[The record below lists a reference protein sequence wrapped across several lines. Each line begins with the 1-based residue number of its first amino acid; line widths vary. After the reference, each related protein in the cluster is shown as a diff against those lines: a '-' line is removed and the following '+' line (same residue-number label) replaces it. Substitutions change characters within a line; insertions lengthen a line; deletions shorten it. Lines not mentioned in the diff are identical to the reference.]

1 MSLNDEI
8 NRLTTDWKHILKTAI
23 EKNTKLTQFYDKECS
38 KYQDILPIYPP
49 KDQVFRCF
57 NYFNPEETKVVILGQ
72 DPYHGPNQAIGLSFG
87 VDENTKIPPSLRNI
101 TKKLTEEHTGYKTTN
116 TLEHWAK
123 QGVLLLN
130 AALTVRHKTPLSH
143 MKEWLPFTT
152 AVIKYLQ
159 ENSKDIV
166 FVAWGAFAHRLLENI
181 GENHHL
187 IVSSHPSP
195 FSVSRKY
202 KTHPSFKESSPF
214 KKINSILEKPIEW

>member
-1 MSLNDEI
+1 MSLSDEI
-8 NRLTTDWKHILKTAI
+8 NRLTTDWKPILRVLI

-38 KYQDILPIYPP
+38 KYQDILPIYPS

-57 NYFNPEETKVVILGQ
+57 DYFNPEETKVVILGQ

-101 TKKLTEEHTGYKTTN
+101 TKKLTEEYTGYKTTN

-130 AALTVRHKTPLSH
+130 TALTVRHKTPLSH
-143 MKEWLPFTT
+143 MKEWLPFTK
-152 AVIKYLQ
+152 AVIQYLQ
-159 ENSKDIV
+159 ENSIDIV

-195 FSVSRKY
+195 LSVSRKY
-202 KTHPSFKESSPF
+202 SSYPSFKDSSPF
-214 KKINSILEKPIEW
+214 KEINSLLERPIEW